1 VNFEDELQKLKD
13 AMTVEMALS
22 ERYRTRQLE
31 HQAWIEANEA
41 ALQRYREANEAAYAY
56 HQAWLIEL
64 DERLD
69 RISKLLE
76 GKIRGENGNQ

>member
-1 VNFEDELQKLKD
+1 MQPNFEEELQKLKD
-13 AMTVEMALS
+13 AMTVEMILS

-41 ALQRYREANEAAYAY
+41 AIAQHREILAQHDAMMAK
-56 HQAWLIEL
+56 I
-64 DERLD
+64 DEHLEEIARLL
-69 RISKLLE
+69 K